1 MTDFQKA
8 RLHLTLWYLLILFV
22 ILNLFTGS
30 FLYLMHREELSSAHK
45 IEIQWQ
51 KKQVFYPEQHLT
63 IVQWQQNPVST
74 HFEKQDILD
83 FQQDFV
89 AILKHWIFV
98 IEGVLLFLAGIFSYF
113 LAGKTLKPIEKKS
126 QQQQDFLA
134 DVSHELKNPLSALSM
149 SIHLAQQQEEWKKG
163 EFSEFLSDIKEEISR
178 LTNLTQ
184 DLLLLENTEK
194 NGENSQKKEQ
204 EGEKILENIIKKLE
218 PLAEKKNILLEKNI
232 ENFSLQAEQNN
243 LEKIFWNLLHNAIKF
258 SPPNSTI
265 QISLTNTGKFSVED
279 EGEGIPKEEQKKI
292 FDRFY
297 KLDSSRTFSEENGSG
312 LGLSLVKTICEKN
325 NWEISVQS
333 EGKEKG
339 SKFLVQF

>member
-30 FLYLMHREELSSAHK
+30 FLYLMHREELSSAHQ

-51 KKQVFYPEQHLT
+51 KKQVFYPQQNIT

-204 EGEKILENIIKKLE
+204 KGEKILENIIKKLE